1 MDMLAAAEDV
11 SVNSEASAAQLARDG
26 RTRTVEE
33 ERVAK
38 ASKAPVKASAKAA
51 AKPTGAEGQGKAAAK
66 AAPAETV
73 AKPARKAPAAKT
85 AATAKRAT
93 KPAVKP
99 APAKTSSTKASLAKT
114 AANKS
119 GSSKA
124 APPAEASIPAPAA
137 GQRLPKALT
146 ELAAGLPD
154 KPWLKSYPKNMPA
167 EIGPLPYSSIGDFL
181 VAACKQF
188 AGQPAFTCMG
198 KSITYAELERLSAA
212 FGAYLQSTGLQKGA
226 RVALMMPNVLQY
238 PVAMMAVARAGYTVV
253 NINPL
258 YTPRELEH
266 QLKDS
271 GAQAMVIL
279 ENFAGTLQ
287 AVVARTA
294 VKHVVVAAMGDML
307 GGLKGTIVNLV
318 VRRVKK
324 MVPAWS
330 LPGHV
335 KFNAA
340 LKAGSGM
347 NFKPATVA
355 ANDIAFLQYTGG
367 TTGISKGAILLH
379 SNVLANVAQNS
390 LWVEDAYTIKPKP
403 AHLNFVCALPLYHI
417 FALTVNALMG
427 MQQGAQNIL
436 IPNPRDIPGFVKELR
451 KYPVHI
457 FPGLNT
463 LFNALLN
470 NEDFRKLDFKPL
482 ILTLGGGMAVQKGVA
497 ERWKALTGCPVS
509 EGYGLSET
517 SPVATAN
524 KFSSGDFTG
533 TIGLPLPSTEIAIR
547 DDDGNNV
554 PLVEVGEICIRG
566 PQVMAGYWNRPDET
580 ARVMT
585 KDGFF
590 KSGDMGFM
598 DERGYTKIVDRKK
611 DMILVSGFN
620 VYPTEL
626 EEVVALHPGVLEV
639 AAIGVPDEH
648 SGEVPKLF
656 IVKKDP
662 ALTVEAI
669 TAYCRE
675 NLTGYKRPKYIEFR
689 TELPK
694 TPVGKILRRALR
706 G

>member
-1 MDMLAAAEDV
+1 M
-11 SVNSEASAAQLARDG
+11 
-26 RTRTVEE
+26 
-33 ERVAK
+33 AK
-38 ASKAPVKASAKAA
+38 ASKAPMKAPAKAISKPAAGTDGQDKAAGKAAAAKAA
-51 AKPTGAEGQGKAAAK
+51 AKPAKNTPTAKAAASAGTGK
-66 AAPAETV
+66 
-73 AKPARKAPAAKT
+73 KPAT
-85 AATAKRAT
+85 
-93 KPAVKP
+93 
-99 APAKTSSTKASLAKT
+99 
-114 AANKS
+114 
-119 GSSKA
+119 KA
-124 APPAEASIPAPAA
+124 APPKASASKGPSKAATTKSSPPPAKTAPVSKPAA
-137 GQRLPKALT
+137 ATSHRLPKALT
-146 ELAAGLPD
+146 ELTAGLPQ
-154 KPWLKSYPKNMPA
+154 KPWLNSYPKNMPA
-167 EIGPLPYSSIGDFL
+167 EIGALPYGSIGDFL
-181 VAACKQF
+181 VGACKQF

-198 KSITYAELERLSAA
+198 KSITYAELEQLSAA

-238 PVAMMAVARAGYTVV
+238 PVAMMAVARGGFTVV
-253 NINPL
+253 NVNPL

-271 GAQAMVIL
+271 GAQAIVIL
-279 ENFAGTLQ
+279 ENFANTLQ
-287 AVVARTA
+287 AVVARTS
-294 VKHVVVAAMGDML
+294 VKHVIVAAMGDML
-307 GGLKGTIVNLV
+307 GGLKGSIVNLV

-340 LKAGSGM
+340 LKAGRGM
-347 NFKPATVA
+347 AFKPATVA
-355 ANDIAFLQYTGG
+355 ASDVAFLQYTGG
-367 TTGISKGAILLH
+367 TTGISKGATLLH

-390 LWVEDAYTIKPKP
+390 LWLQDAYTVKPKP
-403 AHLNFVCALPLYHI
+403 AHLNLVCALPLYHI

-427 MQQGAQNIL
+427 MQMGGQNIL
-436 IPNPRDIPGFVKELR
+436 IPNPRDIPGFVKEMG
-451 KYPVHI
+451 KYPIHI

-482 ILTLGGGMAVQKGVA
+482 LLTLGGGMAVQKGVA

-524 KFSSGDFTG
+524 KFSSGEFTG

-554 PLVEVGEICIRG
+554 PLGEVGEICIRG
-566 PQVMAGYWNRPDET
+566 PQVMAGYWNRTDET
-580 ARVMT
+580 AKVMT
-585 KDGFF
+585 EDGFF

-620 VYPTEL
+620 VYPNEL
-626 EEVVALHPGVLEV
+626 EEVVAAHPGVLEV

-662 ALTVEAI
+662 ALTAEAI
-669 TAYCRE
+669 TAFCRE
-675 NLTGYKRPKYIEFR
+675 NLTGYKRPRYIEFR

-706 G
+706 E

>member
-1 MDMLAAAEDV
+1 MTA
-11 SVNSEASAAQLARDG
+11 G
-26 RTRTVEE
+26 RNL
-33 ERVAK
+33 VAK
-38 ASKAPVKASAKAA
+38 ATKTTPPTKAKAKTTDAGAPKAPAIKTASSTKTVSRPKVGAKTDKPAISKVPA
-51 AKPTGAEGQGKAAAK
+51 GKPTTKPLAK
-66 AAPAETV
+66 TGT
-73 AKPARKAPAAKT
+73 AKPATEPA
-85 AATAKRAT
+85 R
-93 KPAVKP
+93 
-99 APAKTSSTKASLAKT
+99 
-114 AANKS
+114 
-119 GSSKA
+119 
-124 APPAEASIPAPAA
+124 
-137 GQRLPKALT
+137 RLPKAIT
-146 ELAAGLPD
+146 ELIAGLPD
-154 KPWLKSYPKNMPA
+154 KPWLKNYPKNMPA
-167 EIGPLPYSSIGDFL
+167 EIGPLPYNSIGDFL
-181 VAACKQF
+181 VGACRQF
-188 AGQPAFTCMG
+188 GAQPAFVCMG
-198 KSITYAELERLSAA
+198 KSISYAEVERLSAA
-212 FGAYLQSTGLQKGA
+212 FGAYLQSKGLEKGA

-238 PVAMMAVARAGYTVV
+238 PVAMMAVLRAGFTVV
-253 NINPL
+253 NVNPL

-271 GAQAMVIL
+271 GAQAIVIL
-279 ENFAGTLQ
+279 ENFANTLQ
-287 AVVARTA
+287 AVIARTP

-340 LKAGSGM
+340 LKTGAAGA
-347 NFKPATVA
+347 FKPATVSA
-355 ANDIAFLQYTGG
+355 DDIAFLQYTGG
-367 TTGISKGAILLH
+367 TTGVSKGATLLH
-379 SNVLANVAQNS
+379 RNVLSNVAQNS
-390 LWVEDAYTIKPKP
+390 LWVEDAYAVKPKP

-427 MQQGAQNIL
+427 MQQGAQNVL
-436 IPNPRDIPGFVKELR
+436 IPNPRDIPGFVKELQ
-451 KYPVHI
+451 KYPIHI

-482 ILTLGGGMAVQKGVA
+482 ILTLGGGMAVQRGVA

-524 KFSSGDFTG
+524 KFSSSDFTG

-547 DDDGNNV
+547 DDDDNNV
-554 PLVEVGEICIRG
+554 PLGEVGEICIRG

-580 ARVMT
+580 AKVMT

-620 VYPTEL
+620 VYPNEL
-626 EEVVALHPGVLEV
+626 EEVVAQHPGVLEA

-656 IVKKDP
+656 VVRKDP
-662 ALTVEAI
+662 ALTVEALA
-669 TAYCRE
+669 AYCRE

-706 G
+706 DPA